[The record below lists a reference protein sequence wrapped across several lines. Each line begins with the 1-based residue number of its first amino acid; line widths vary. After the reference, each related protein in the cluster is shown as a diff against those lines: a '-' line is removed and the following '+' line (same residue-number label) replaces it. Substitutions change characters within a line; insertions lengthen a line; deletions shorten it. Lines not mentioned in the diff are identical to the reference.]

1 MLTFVLN
8 LKQRPKMERMT
19 FNLEEYVKKYGAHE
33 ETIGFLGASVGA
45 SATPYHELD
54 VQSARLFRIKRTD
67 FLAGIVKLEGS
78 ETELFIPSSHVRGKV
93 TH

>member
-1 MLTFVLN
+1 
-8 LKQRPKMERMT
+8 MEKMT

-67 FLAGIVKLEGS
+67 FLAENIKLEGS
-78 ETELFIPSSHVRGKV
+78 ETEVSIPSPQVKGKV